1 MRRLRV
7 LMLEDS
13 PLDAELIRAALQA
26 EDLEFDVARVDDRA
40 RFVAHLELGGQD
52 LILADYQLPSFDGVT
67 ALRLCRL
74 RRPETP
80 FIFVSGALGEELA
93 IETVKAGATDY
104 VLKDRLDRL
113 MPAVRRALREAEERA
128 VRQRAEE
135 ALRFVAEASA
145 ELASSLDYQTTVK
158 AAARLP
164 VPFLADWTCVH
175 LLEEDETLQPAAAWH
190 RQGALTPLAETFV
203 GRGADEVG
211 TLPFAREMAAV
222 GIPLLLPE
230 IGPEELARSAPDPEI
245 AARLRTLGFSSL
257 IVVPLRTRRRML
269 GALALV
275 NGPHGRRYTSEDLA
289 LAEDLARRTALA
301 LDAAR
306 LYLDL
311 QLADRRK
318 DEFLAM
324 LAHELRNPLAPILTA
339 MGLAREVGPEDE
351 RLQRAH
357 EVVERQARHMV
368 RLVDDLL
375 DVSRI
380 TRGRVELRRER
391 VDLRTVVENAVG
403 TSLPILE
410 QKGHKVEVS
419 LPEEPAPLDAD
430 PARIEQVVT
439 NLLNNAA
446 RYTPPGG
453 TVKVSLTL
461 APDEARVTVRD
472 SGDGIPREML
482 RRVFDLFVQVNPGLD
497 RAQGGLGLGLTL
509 VKNLVEMHG
518 GSVHAHSD
526 GAGCGSEFQVRL
538 PLSRPQSGSHPAPAP
553 VLTSVAPS
561 EPHRARSAGRRV
573 LIAEDNEDAR
583 EFLRDL
589 LELWGHQVDA
599 VEDGLA
605 AAELGAREPYDLALV
620 DIGLP
625 GMNGFEVARRI
636 RAANGRCG
644 VLVALTGYG
653 QPEDRRKAL
662 ESGFDEHRV
671 KPLAASELKTLMELS
686 PTSAGDARRATGTGG

>member
-1 MRRLRV
+1 MRNLRV

-13 PLDAELIRAALQA
+13 PLDAELVQSALLA
-26 EDLEFDVARVDDRA
+26 DDLRFEVTRVDDRA
-40 RFVAHLELGGQD
+40 RFVALLERGGMD
-52 LILADYQLPSFDGVT
+52 LILADYQLPTFDGVT
-67 ALRLCRL
+67 ALRLARL
-74 RRPETP
+74 RRPEIP
-80 FIFVSGALGEELA
+80 FLFVSGALGEELA

-128 VRQRAEE
+128 VRHRAEE

-145 ELASSLDYQTTVK
+145 ELASSLDYSTTLK
-158 AAARLP
+158 SAARLP
-164 VPFLADWTCVH
+164 VPFLADWSVLH
-175 LLEEDETLQPAAAWH
+175 LVEEDETLQPTAAWH
-190 RQGALTPLAETFV
+190 RDGTLVPLAETFV
-203 GRGADEVG
+203 GRGSGEVG
-211 TLPFAREMAAV
+211 TLPFAREMSAV
-222 GIPLLLPE
+222 GIPFLVPE
-230 IGPEELARSAPDPEI
+230 IGPDELARAAPDREI
-245 AARLRTLGFSSL
+245 ALRLQTLGFASL
-257 IVVPLRTRRRML
+257 IVVPLRTRRRLL

-275 NGPHGRRYTSEDLA
+275 NGPAGRRYTTDDLA

-339 MGLAREVGPEDE
+339 MGLAREVGASDV

-357 EVVERQARHMV
+357 DVVERQARHMV

-380 TRGRVELRRER
+380 TRGRVELRREA
-391 VDLRTVVENAVG
+391 VELKQVVENAVQ
-403 TSLPILE
+403 TSLPFLE
-410 QKGHKVEVS
+410 QRRHRVEVD
-419 LPEEPAPLDAD
+419 LPDTDIPLDAD
-430 PARIEQVVT
+430 PARLEQVVT

-453 TVKVSLTL
+453 RVKVGLRVEGE
-461 APDEARVTVRD
+461 EAVVAVRD
-472 SGDGIPREML
+472 SGQGIPPEML

-509 VKNLVEMHG
+509 VKNLVELHG
-518 GSVHAHSD
+518 GSVAAHSD
-526 GAGCGSEFQVRL
+526 GPSRGSEFQVRL
-538 PLSRPQSGSHPAPAP
+538 PITRGRPQAPVAPATVPPAPQ
-553 VLTSVAPS
+553 
-561 EPHRARSAGRRV
+561 AGKRV
-573 LIAEDNEDAR
+573 LVAEDNDDAR
-583 EFLRDL
+583 EFLKDL

-599 VEDGLA
+599 VEDGLQ
-605 AAELGAREPYDLALV
+605 AAELGARGDYDLALV

-636 RAANGRCG
+636 RAGGRVG
-644 VLVALTGYG
+644 MLVALTGYG
-653 QPEDRRKAL
+653 QPEDRRRAL

-671 KPLAASELKTLMELS
+671 KPLAAEELRTLLS
-686 PTSAGDARRATGTGG
+686 GPVSGTGQRRRAGAQ